1 MNKYLLVLFILIF
14 SAFGE
19 ELKINYNFSKAMEE
33 AIQSNKKIV
42 MFMYTDYCPWCKKMK
57 ETTFKKDTIIEDLNE
72 NYILLFS
79 NKDEMDYPKDLYPEV
94 VPITYILD
102 VENMKNV
109 KVLDGALGF
118 KNEDDF
124 LSLLY
129 KNH

>member
-1 MNKYLLVLFILIF
+1 MNKIIILIF
-14 SAFGE
+14 LTFTFTFSQTLNLETDFG
-19 ELKINYNFSKAMEE
+19 NAMEK
-33 AIQSNKKIV
+33 AINQKKKIV

-72 NYILLFS
+72 NYIVLFT
-79 NKDEMDYPKDLYPEV
+79 NKDVMNYPTQLYPQV
-94 VPITYILD
+94 VPTTYII
-102 VENMKNV
+102 EV
-109 KVLDGALGF
+109 KDIQNLHVVDGAIGF